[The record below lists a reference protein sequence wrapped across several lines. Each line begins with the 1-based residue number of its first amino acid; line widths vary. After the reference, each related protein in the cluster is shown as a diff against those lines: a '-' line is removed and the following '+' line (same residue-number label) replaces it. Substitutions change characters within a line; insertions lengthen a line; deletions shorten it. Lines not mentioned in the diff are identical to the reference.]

1 MKKLSMV
8 LMVLMVLMP
17 LFALPVCA
25 NKLNSLPLLSE
36 GKKWICEWSMA
47 AGNNIFEYPEYNISY
62 SHSVNDIPFWD
73 ISEYRQNPDDKTSS
87 NRLLPNCFIG
97 EKGGKLY
104 FWDGNEE
111 HTPAMFMD
119 FALDPGCCLDFERY
133 VGDEPCN
140 VRLMVTAVSD
150 TIFADSD
157 DQQTRRCLHVSYESE
172 LLGDEKDVWVEGI
185 GSLKYGI
192 TFPYYFGTTG
202 AVMSLRECRNNDIIL
217 YKNFSE
223 EVLVRPFVEEGKVWV
238 CRDGRN
244 YFIYCLSNDTI
255 INNMTYKRL
264 FCAKNGESLQYKGA
278 VREEGSKVMWLKP
291 FAEEEICQYD
301 FNPADGI
308 FIYNKTKFSVNPEW
322 DVWKTDD
329 MMQYVKMVQY
339 YAENPEDPIPT
350 TWADYWIMGVGSYVD
365 PFFEVFPNLDSPYYL
380 EYCKVGSEYLYRSSD
395 MDTHPVV
402 EDGKTWKVLDY
413 AFNAPIEYN
422 KLYTLSI
429 IGDSICGGRT
439 WKKLAI
445 TSKETHWIKLVREE
459 NKRIFLFDKEHPS
472 GGIPLFD
479 FNKQEGDE
487 FVVHPGLVVTEGLT
501 SSSPLNAKVCED
513 AVVFNSGYPYRAI
526 TLACDEEGFI
536 GEAGAAETTWLERIG
551 NLTFPFSNPF
561 VNPDE
566 IGGHALMVV
575 ECSVDGEVIYSDV
588 PSNIAVV
595 PNWEEI
601 LSGINTPSNS
611 SIHSPTLFDLQGR
624 RLTAPPARG
633 MFIKN
638 GKKVI
643 R

>member
-1 MKKLSMV
+1 MKKLS
-8 LMVLMVLMP
+8 MVLMVLMP

-25 NKLNSLPLLSE
+25 NTLNPLPLLSE

-73 ISEYRQNPDDKTSS
+73 ISEYRQYADDKTSS
-87 NRLLPNCFIG
+87 NRFLPNCFIG

-133 VGDEPCN
+133 VGDKPCN

-157 DQQTRRCLHVSYESE
+157 DLQTRRCLHVSYESE

-244 YFIYCLSNDTI
+244 YCTYIIQGDTI
-255 INNMTYKRL
+255 INSQTYKRL
-264 FCAKNGESLQYKGA
+264 YQYQVGKELTYIGCLRDEA
-278 VREEGSKVMWLKP
+278 TRVYWIASETKTETCL
-291 FAEEEICQYD
+291 YD
-301 FNPADGI
+301 FQPQNNIFSYNGNDYYVSSDGYGRADGV
-308 FIYNKTKFSVNPEW
+308 FSCEVG
-322 DVWKTDD
+322 
-329 MMQYVKMVQY
+329 KMEGD
-339 YAENPEDPIPT
+339 AIRG
-350 TWADYWIMGVGSYVD
+350 WSHWITGVGD
-365 PFFEVFPNLDSPYYL
+365 LDGPILSEYASIGEQRLLYCRVKNVYLYKDNQYL
-380 EYCKVGSEYLYRSSD
+380 EPTVL
-395 MDTHPVV
+395 
-402 EDGKTWKVLDY
+402 EDNKTWKVLDY
-413 AFNAPIEYN
+413 AFNAPIEYH

-479 FNKQEGDE
+479 FSKTTGDE

-526 TLACDEEGFI
+526 TLACEEEAFI
-536 GEAGAAETTWLERIG
+536 GETDVAHTTWLERIG

-566 IGGHALMVV
+566 ISGHALMVV

-588 PSNIAVV
+588 PSNIAAV

-624 RLTAPPARG
+624 RLATPPARG
-633 MFIKN
+633 VFIKN